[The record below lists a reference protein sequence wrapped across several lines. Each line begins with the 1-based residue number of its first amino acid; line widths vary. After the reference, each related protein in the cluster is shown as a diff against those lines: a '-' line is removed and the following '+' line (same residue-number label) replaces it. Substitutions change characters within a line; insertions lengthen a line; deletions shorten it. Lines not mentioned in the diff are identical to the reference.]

1 MTWLPISLKNAAK
14 CDKWYQLQ
22 NHSITESLN
31 AKGAWEKLFKS
42 HPRACRTSSV
52 SNNKN
57 PKEEGGTK
65 KRDGGRNPL
74 YLSLSLPIRAWV
86 VEAQRWMKKKESGVA
101 GERGVLPLYLSL
113 LLFLFLRFAPVFAR
127 GKKENTR
134 GGGFS
139 FFSYF
144 SFSRGRGTKPEKKQ
158 QKTAMFFTHFFFRTS
173 FTDLSAAGLPAKLKH
188 ITQRRKRKQP

>member
-1 MTWLPISLKNAAK
+1 MHAA
-14 CDKWYQLQ
+14 
-22 NHSITESLN
+22 
-31 AKGAWEKLFKS
+31 
-42 HPRACRTSSV
+42 HPQCRTT
-52 SNNKN
+52 KT
-57 PKEEGGTK
+57 PKKKEGRK
-65 KRDGGRNPL
+65 KEMGGEIPSI
-74 YLSLSLPIRAWV
+74 SLSLPIRAWV
-86 VEAQRWMKKKESGVA
+86 VEAQRWMKKKESGGG

-134 GGGFS
+134 GGVFLLL
-139 FFSYF
+139 SYF